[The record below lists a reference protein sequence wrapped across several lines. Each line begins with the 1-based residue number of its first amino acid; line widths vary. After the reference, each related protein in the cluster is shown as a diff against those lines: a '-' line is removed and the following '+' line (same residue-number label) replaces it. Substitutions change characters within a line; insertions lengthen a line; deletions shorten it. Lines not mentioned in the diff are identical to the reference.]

1 MAGLAAN
8 LKVTVSV
15 KDDAGRNID
24 ITEDLNGEKTL
35 EEFLQFTKGAL
46 ISIAEFALKEEQAKG
61 FDKKP
66 VVITDGRVGKSP
78 LDVNPLGSIEFVSTD
93 VATTGVIRTVY
104 DAILTRSKREEG
116 TYIEGNLVFHKGSVI
131 AENMIQ
137 LDAWIKSNPK
147 VLPGDTIR
155 FVNVVPYARKLERHG
170 ITAQRSKTRSVK
182 SRDKQ
187 KRSGERILAANG
199 TYYLSSRVAIREFK
213 GNVKIFFGFI
223 LGSTLGVQN
232 LPTITKGGKTLRT
245 NYKPSPKRPKNSGPY
260 LYPYIKLIIG
270 EGTK

>member
-1 MAGLAAN
+1 MATLGNFKASI
-8 LKVTVSV
+8 KV
-15 KDDAGRNID
+15 KDSAGRDID
-24 ITEDLNGEKTL
+24 ITTDLNGEQTL
-35 EEFLQFTKGAL
+35 ATFLKYTKGAL

-66 VVITDGRVGKSP
+66 VVITDGVVGKSP
-78 LDVNPLGSIEFVSTD
+78 LDVKPLGSIQFVSTNISTLS
-93 VATTGVIRTVY
+93 VVKTIY
-104 DAILTRSKREEG
+104 QAILERSKRGQG
-116 TYIEGNLVFHKGSVI
+116 TYIEGNLVFLKGTVI
-131 AENMIQ
+131 AQNMSQ
-137 LDAWIKSNPK
+137 LDAWIKSEPK
-147 VLPGDTIR
+147 VNPGDIIR

-199 TYYLSSRVAIREFK
+199 VYYLSSRVALREFK
-213 GNVKIFFGFI
+213 GNLKIYFGFI
-223 LGSTLGVQN
+223 LGSTLGIQN
-232 LPTITKGGKTLRT
+232 LPTIDKSGKALRT
-245 NYKPSPKRPKNSGPY
+245 HYKPSATKPKNSGPY